1 MRIVSGTM
9 GGRNFEAPKTHR
21 THPMAEKIRGA
32 LFNSLGEL
40 SGLTVLDA
48 YSGSGAVAF
57 EAISR
62 GAKYALSIEA
72 EKAAYDTIVRSRD
85 SLGLEEKQHTIVLK
99 RCESWSR
106 QNQDKLF
113 DIVIIDPPYDRFRY
127 NYLTNERMTK
137 HVKSGGL
144 FVASIPPDQREYHD
158 HGFNRLTNLSI
169 ISEKDYGDS
178 LLIFYKNIG

>member
-1 MRIVSGTM
+1 MRIVSGTL

-21 THPMAEKIRGA
+21 THPMAEKVRGA
-32 LFNSLGEL
+32 LFNALGEL

-48 YSGSGAVAF
+48 YSGSGAIAF

-62 GAKYALSIEA
+62 GAAFALSIEA
-72 EKAAYDTIVRSRD
+72 EKSAYQAIVRSREL
-85 SLGLEEKQHTIVLK
+85 LGIDESQHTIILK

-106 QNQDKLF
+106 QNRDKLF
-113 DIVIIDPPYDRFRY
+113 DIVVIDPPYDRFRY
-127 NYLTNERMTK
+127 NYLTNERMTQ
-137 HVKSGGL
+137 HVKPGGL

-158 HGFNRLTNLSI
+158 HGFNRLKHLTI

-178 LLIFYKNIG
+178 LLIFYKHV